1 MQQISH
7 GLLIRPNKSG
17 AWPIKVDHDTMN
29 QCQKYALNDHLI
41 PSVKE
46 ALVQKSSPASTTPF
60 AGNERTLSAQ

>member
-1 MQQISH
+1 MRQISH
-7 GLLIRPNKSG
+7 GLLIRLDKSG
-17 AWPIKVDHDTMN
+17 AWPIKVGHDSLN

-60 AGNERTLSAQ
+60 AGNERTFSAH